1 MEKDKN
7 IIYTISKHASERYA
21 ERIMGRDGTW
31 DVNKFILANQ
41 EKIDTDINKLIQYG
55 ELVFSGRQNKK
66 DAKNSNAIVDVYIK
80 DCWVIIANAQTKN
93 VITLY
98 KIDLGLDED
107 FNKAYVRKM
116 VEKISEQKAFLDEI
130 SQEVEEETNMYRDLI
145 EDAEV
150 QIKNYK
156 VMIKNLEELCIA
168 YKGIIDNNG
177 VKIAQASKN
186 VTDVL
191 NTLIGKKEF

>member
-1 MEKDKN
+1 
-7 IIYTISKHASERYA
+7 
-21 ERIMGRDGTW
+21 
-31 DVNKFILANQ
+31 
-41 EKIDTDINKLIQYG
+41 
-55 ELVFSGRQNKK
+55 
-66 DAKNSNAIVDVYIK
+66 
-80 DCWVIIANAQTKN
+80 
-93 VITLY
+93 
-98 KIDLGLDED
+98 
-107 FNKAYVRKM
+107 
-116 VEKISEQKAFLDEI
+116 
-130 SQEVEEETNMYRDLI
+130 MYRDLI

>member
-80 DCWVIIANAQTKN
+80 DCWVVIANAQTKN

-116 VEKISEQKAFLDEI
+116 VEKISEQKASLDEI

-145 EDAEV
+145 EDAEA

-156 VMIKNLEELCIA
+156 AMIKNLEELCIA

>member
-1 MEKDKN
+1 MENK
-7 IIYTISKHASERYA
+7 ITYTISKHASERYA
-21 ERIMGRDGTW
+21 ERIMGRDGIW

-41 EKIDTDINKLIQYG
+41 EKIDTDVNKLIQYG
-55 ELVFSGRQNKK
+55 DLVFSGRQNKK
-66 DAKNSNAIVDVYIK
+66 DAKNNFIVDVYIK
-80 DCWVIIANAQTKN
+80 DCWVVIANAQTKN

-107 FNKAYVRKM
+107 FNKAYVHKM
-116 VEKISEQKAFLDEI
+116 LEKIYEQKALLDEVN
-130 SQEVEEETNMYRDLI
+130 QEVEEETNMYRDMI
-145 EDAEV
+145 EDAEY
-150 QIKNYK
+150 QIKSYK
-156 VMIKNLEELCIA
+156 TMIKNLEELCVS
-168 YKGIIDNNG
+168 YKSIIDNNG

>member
-1 MEKDKN
+1 
-7 IIYTISKHASERYA
+7 
-21 ERIMGRDGTW
+21 MGRDGTW

-80 DCWVIIANAQTKN
+80 DCWVVIANAQTKN

-116 VEKISEQKAFLDEI
+116 VEKISERKASLDEI

-145 EDAEV
+145 EDAEA